1 MAELLALMSSLI
13 YGTSDFVSGLMSRR
27 ASAYAI
33 TGIAAAVSGVLFLLN
48 ALHNGNVAFDQKSVA
63 AGIFTGIFLLG
74 GNLTF
79 LWAIKGAPMGVVG
92 GITTLSTLVPVAFAS
107 ANGEALSASSMV
119 GVVVVIVGVIMLG
132 VPDMRGRAS
141 LASLGLALISAVL
154 FGLRSV
160 SLNNGSQDSSFAV
173 LFIAELVA
181 VVVLGTGALV
191 TRSWGGVGRRDL
203 LPIAGIGVLNAL
215 AFAAYSVATREGNL
229 AVVSVLAGLSPLALA
244 LLAWLIA
251 KEKLA
256 RVQVLAL
263 VVVVVGSMLV
273 ARG

>member
-1 MAELLALMSSLI
+1 MAEVLALMSSLL
-13 YGTSDFVSGLMSRR
+13 YGASDFTSGLMSRR
-27 ASAYAI
+27 TSAYAI
-33 TGIAAAVSGVLFLLN
+33 TGIAAAVSGVLFLIN
-48 ALHNGNVAFDQKSVA
+48 ALNNGNVAFDQTSVTS
-63 AGIFTGIFLLG
+63 GIFTGIFLLG

-92 GITTLSTLVPVAFAS
+92 GICTLSTLVPVAFAS
-107 ANGEALSASSMV
+107 AHGEALSSASMV

-132 VPDMRGRAS
+132 VPDMRGRSS
-141 LASLGLALISAVL
+141 LGSLGLALISAVL

-160 SLNNGSQDSSFAV
+160 SVNNGSQDSSFAV
-173 LFIAELVA
+173 LFIAE
-181 VVVLGTGALV
+181 VVGVVILGSGALV

-203 LPIAGIGVLNAL
+203 MPIACIGVLNAL

-229 AVVSVLAGLSPLALA
+229 AVVSVLAGLAPIALA
-244 LLAWLIA
+244 VLAWLIA

-256 RVQVLAL
+256 KVQVLAL

-273 ARG
+273 AVG